1 VPPTEPPAAPP
12 AAPPAE
18 PPARERRP
26 WGSISRAQIVAAALE
41 ITRRDGLDALTI
53 RALAADL
60 GVSRMA
66 LYRHVSGKD
75 ELVALVMDAIAA
87 HDVVPPDLGTGP
99 WPDRLRRI
107 AGGMRRELGAYPGTI
122 DALVTRGN
130 HGPGALR
137 LVETIL
143 ATLADAGL
151 DERAAVRY
159 YLVFIDLVLGRMHR
173 EAHGDPI
180 DQHRN
185 ASLGA
190 RAEDREGLPRLSAAA
205 PHLREITTAEVFAT
219 ELDMLIRAVEAEARQ
234 RG

>member
-1 VPPTEPPAAPP
+1 MSASDPPEG
-12 AAPPAE
+12 

-53 RALAADL
+53 RTLAADL

-87 HDVVPPDLGTGP
+87 HDVVPPDLGTGL
-99 WPDRLRRI
+99 WPERLRRV
-107 AGGMRRELGAYPGTI
+107 AAGMRRELGAYPGTI
-122 DALVTRGN
+122 DAIVTRGD

-143 ATLADAGL
+143 EILADAGL
-151 DERAAVRY
+151 GERAAARH

-180 DQHRN
+180 DRHRN

-190 RAEDREGLPRLSAAA
+190 RAGDREGLPRLNAAA
-205 PHLREITTAEVFAT
+205 PHLRDITTAEVFET
-219 ELDMLIRAVEAEARQ
+219 ELAMLIRAIEAEAAA
-234 RG
+234 GG